1 MDKPPSEPRARGATI
16 RTLIKETLETA
27 PADTGEL
34 SSLVG
39 IPEKQVAAHLEHLVK
54 SLKASNAR
62 LRIEPSRCLACEFV
76 FRERTKLTTPS
87 ACPRCRSERIAPPRF
102 RIES

>member
-16 RTLIKETLETA
+16 RTLIRDTLETA
-27 PADTGEL
+27 PADTSAL

-39 IPEKQVAAHLEHLVK
+39 IPEKQVAEHLEHISR
-54 SLKASNAR
+54 SLRTTKQR
-62 LRIEPSRCLACEFV
+62 LRIEPARCLACEFV
-76 FRERTKLTTPS
+76 FRERTKFTTPS
-87 ACPRCRSERIAPPRF
+87 ACPKCRSERIAPPRF